1 MELRNVYESL
11 ESVIVSLY
19 RTPQIEAS
27 LRRSVSNLG
36 LENSDGSP
44 PDGFDLV
51 NPWTSVQCHG
61 QFYNVSSFLNMAEF

>member
-11 ESVIVSLY
+11 ESVIGSLY

-36 LENSDGSP
+36 LEYSDGSP

-51 NPWTSVQCHG
+51 NP
-61 QFYNVSSFLNMAEF
+61 